1 MKEPILKNNLVKLGY
16 DAQYKTPIYADFS
29 ATGHMACVGGTGSGK
44 TMAVLYFLYNLFKS
58 VKRVEL
64 WIGDFK
70 RSGDYEGLT
79 ENFCEFDRVTNLI
92 EDFYKVF
99 ESTPESSNE
108 IKLLVVEEYAGYITW
123 MAQADKKKCE
133 EIKGKVSNL
142 LMLGRSRHC
151 YVWCVQQRMSASL
164 FPSGIGAID
173 NYQICVGMSRLN
185 FESRKSLF
193 AGEHFEDEAFEEKY
207 APGQGQGLILI
218 DGQPL
223 KPLIIPRISSKEELK
238 ALLRKYANRK

>member
-1 MKEPILKNNLVKLGY
+1 MKILKSSLVKLGY
-16 DAQYKTPIYADFS
+16 DAQFKTPICADIS
-29 ATGHMACVGGTGSGK
+29 VTGHACIVGGTGSGK
-44 TMAVLYFLYNLFKS
+44 SIATLYFLYNLLKT
-58 VKRVEL
+58 VENVEL

-70 RSGDYEGLT
+70 KSGDYKGLSK
-79 ENFCEFDRVTNLI
+79 NFSEFDKVTDLI

-99 ESTPESSNE
+99 EGTPENSNE
-108 IKLLVVEEYAGYITW
+108 IKLLLIEEYAGYITW
-123 MAQADKKKCE
+123 LTQANKKRCE

-151 YVWCVQQRMSASL
+151 YVWCIQQRMSASL

-193 AGEHFEDEAFEEKY
+193 AGEHFEDEAFEKTY

-223 KPLIIPRISSKEELK
+223 KPLVIPRISNKGGLK
-238 ALLRKYANRK
+238 ALLRNYANRK

>member
-1 MKEPILKNNLVKLGY
+1 MKNNLVKLGY
-16 DAQYKTPIYADFS
+16 DAQYRTPIFANFS
-29 ATGHMACVGGTGSGK
+29 YTGHLCCIGGTGSGK
-44 TMAVLYFLYNLFKS
+44 SIATLYFLYNLLKT
-58 VKRVEL
+58 VEDVEL

-70 RSGDYEGLT
+70 KSGDYKGLSK
-79 ENFCEFDRVTNLI
+79 NFSEFDKVTNLI

-99 ESTPESSNE
+99 EGTPENSNE
-108 IKLLVVEEYAGYITW
+108 MKFLLIEEYAGYITW
-123 MAQADKKKCE
+123 LTQTDKKKCE

-151 YVWCVQQRMSASL
+151 YVWCIQQRMSASL

-173 NYQICVGMSRLN
+173 NYQICVGLSRLN

-193 AGEHFEDEAFEEKY
+193 SGEHFEDEAFEKKY

-223 KPLIIPRISSKEELK
+223 RPLVIPRISSKEKLK
-238 ALLRKYANRK
+238 VLLRKYANRK

>member
-1 MKEPILKNNLVKLGY
+1 MKKNNLVKLGY
-16 DAQYKTPIYADFS
+16 DAQYNVPICASFS
-29 ATGHMACVGGTGSGK
+29 DTGHLCCIGGTGSGK
-44 TMAVLYFLYNLFKS
+44 SMATLYFLYNLLKT
-58 VKRVEL
+58 VENVEL

-70 RSGDYEGLT
+70 KSGDYRGLT
-79 ENFCEFDRVTNLI
+79 ENFSEFDNVTNLI

-99 ESTPESSNE
+99 ENTPESSNE
-108 IKLLVVEEYAGYITW
+108 MKLLIIEEYAGYITW
-123 MAQADKKKCE
+123 LTQADKKKCE

-151 YVWCVQQRMSASL
+151 YVWCVQQRISASL

-173 NYQICVGMSRLN
+173 NYQICVGIGRLSM
-185 FESRKSLF
+185 FGRTSLF
-193 AGEHFEDEAFEEKY
+193 AGEHLEDEAFEKKY

-223 KPLIIPRISSKEELK
+223 KPLVIPRISSKEELK
-238 ALLRKYANRK
+238 VLLRKYASRK

>member
-1 MKEPILKNNLVKLGY
+1 MKILKSSLVKLGY
-16 DAQYKTPIYADFS
+16 DAQFKTPICVDIS
-29 ATGHMACVGGTGSGK
+29 VTGHVCIVGGTGSGK
-44 TMAVLYFLYNLFKS
+44 SIATLYFLYNLLKTVEN
-58 VKRVEL
+58 VKI

-70 RSGDYEGLT
+70 KSGDYKGLSK
-79 ENFCEFDRVTNLI
+79 NFSEFDKVTNLI

-99 ESTPESSNE
+99 EGTPENSNE
-108 IKLLVVEEYAGYITW
+108 IKILLIEEYAGYITW
-123 MAQADKKKCE
+123 LTQADKKKCE

-151 YVWCVQQRMSASL
+151 YVWCIQQRMSASL

-193 AGEHFEDEAFEEKY
+193 AGEHFEDEAFEKTY

-223 KPLIIPRISSKEELK
+223 KPLVIPRISSKEGLK
-238 ALLRKYANRK
+238 VLLRKYANRK

>member
-1 MKEPILKNNLVKLGY
+1 MKKNNLVKLGY
-16 DAQYKTPIYADFS
+16 DAQYNVPICANFS
-29 ATGHMACVGGTGSGK
+29 DTGHLCCIGGTGSGK
-44 TMAVLYFLYNLFKS
+44 SMATLYFLYNLLKT
-58 VKRVEL
+58 VENVEL

-70 RSGDYEGLT
+70 KSGDYRGLT
-79 ENFCEFDRVTNLI
+79 ENFSEFDNVTNLI

-99 ESTPESSNE
+99 ESTPESSNGMKFL
-108 IKLLVVEEYAGYITW
+108 IIEEYAGYITW
-123 MAQADKKKCE
+123 LTQADKKKCE

-151 YVWCVQQRMSASL
+151 YVWCIQQRISASL

-193 AGEHFEDEAFEEKY
+193 AGEHFEDEAFEKSY
-207 APGQGQGLILI
+207 APSQGQGLILI

-223 KPLIIPRISSKEELK
+223 KPLIIPRISSKEGLK